1 MKKNILLKLCILL
14 FSLNSFGQIK
24 ASIYTENYFGLEVN
38 ISKKISSELRFKAN
52 NIGKDFNNEII
63 LFYNLFEKKYYKFKL
78 GLGVNY
84 RLFESDGLDSFIFPF
99 QFEIKPFE
107 KYNYISII
115 FEPSIVSEIESNT
128 YFRSLIGL
136 KISL

>member
-1 MKKNILLKLCILL
+1 M
-14 FSLNSFGQIK
+14 
-24 ASIYTENYFGLEVN
+24 
-38 ISKKISSELRFKAN
+38 
-52 NIGKDFNNEII
+52 
-63 LFYNLFEKKYYKFKL
+63 
-78 GLGVNY
+78 NY